1 MKKVCTLFC
10 LVMVILCIT
19 NTTALAAEPEGKVI
33 DLGDGFY
40 AVETS
45 TCSPMTRS
53 RDTTGGSVSNNVYY
67 GSTLIGTATLYATFD
82 ISGSAAKVEE
92 SNISGT
98 GKNGGAYSGG
108 NASGSGSTAFGTA
121 YFKYNGV
128 QKTLRLSLSC
138 TADGTLK

>member
-40 AVETS
+40 AVETI

-92 SNISGT
+92 ANISGT
-98 GKNGGAYSGG
+98 GKNGGAYPGEKAG
-108 NASGSGSTAFGTA
+108 GSGSPAWARA
-121 YFKYNGV
+121 YSNYTGEK
-128 QKTLRLSLSC
+128 KPPRLPLSC

>member
-40 AVETS
+40 AVETI

-67 GSTLIGTATLYATFD
+67 GSTLLPRLRKPTFQEPAKTAGRIPMEA
-82 ISGSAAKVEE
+82 
-92 SNISGT
+92 NI
-98 GKNGGAYSGG
+98 
-108 NASGSGSTAFGTA
+108 
-121 YFKYNGV
+121 
-128 QKTLRLSLSC
+128 RLFSMMML
-138 TADGTLK
+138 LI